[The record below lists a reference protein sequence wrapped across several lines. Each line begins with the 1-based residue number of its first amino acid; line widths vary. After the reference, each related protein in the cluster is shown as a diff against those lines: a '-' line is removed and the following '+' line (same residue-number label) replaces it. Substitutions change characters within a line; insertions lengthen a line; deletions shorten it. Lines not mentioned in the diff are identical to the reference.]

1 MQTTVRQQT
10 PRESLLASAKRLLPA
25 MRSIGERYCLIT
37 PNDGM
42 PQARAVAAYTTQ
54 SGRVTAYKV
63 AMLPPS
69 ESSAYA
75 TTEMDSAWA
84 VLDHNAK
91 AILFGPEGGIQ
102 ASVED
107 QGIATY
113 VLGQL
118 IRLIR
123 SKEDANNYRVIELTF
138 PTKPEGDEAI
148 ARWERSSR
156 KATSILESQGFH
168 VSTVAGGTV
177 ANAQRFGALAER
189 WNSDKINFLSNA
201 RLMSLYNEALQSGA
215 TSQARYKTLEAD
227 VQALL
232 HESARLNAAEEE
244 AEHLR
249 ARTEEQQQQIAQL
262 SEQVSSLL
270 PLQAQLHSVREE
282 LEQAHESLTAATAK
296 PTAETLAS
304 SSTAPPV
311 VTEILQAP
319 SPAVEDIQDQHAP
332 ASTSLIHTH
341 KHSLGTVER
350 VILAVAVAT
359 LVILGFLKA
368 LAS

>member
-37 PNDGM
+37 PNGGM

-54 SGRVTAYKV
+54 SGTVTAYKV
-63 AMLPPS
+63 AMLTPS
-69 ESSAYA
+69 ETSAYA

-91 AILFGPEGGIQ
+91 VILFGPEDGIQ

-123 SKEDANNYRVIELTF
+123 SKEDANNYRVIELVF
-138 PTKPEGDEAI
+138 PSKPEGEEAI
-148 ARWERSSR
+148 ARWEMSSR

-215 TSQARYKTLEAD
+215 SSQARCKTLEAD
-227 VQALL
+227 VQALQQ
-232 HESARLNAAEEE
+232 ESSRLNAAAEE
-244 AEHLR
+244 AGHLR
-249 ARTEEQQQQIAQL
+249 TQSGEQQQQIAQL

-282 LEQAHESLTAATAK
+282 LEQAHESLTAATSK
-296 PTAETLAS
+296 PTAKPLTS
-304 SSTAPPV
+304 SNPTPPV
-311 VTEILQAP
+311 VTEIVQAP
-319 SPAVEDIQDQHAP
+319 SPAAEESQDQPAP
-332 ASTSLIHTH
+332 ASTTLVHTH

-350 VILAVAVAT
+350 VILVVAVAA

>member
-37 PNDGM
+37 PNGDM
-42 PQARAVAAYTTQ
+42 PQVRAVAAYTTQ
-54 SGRVTAYKV
+54 SGTVTAYKV
-63 AMLPPS
+63 AMLTPS
-69 ESSAYA
+69 ETSAYA
-75 TTEMDSAWA
+75 TSELDSAWA

-91 AILFGPEGGIQ
+91 AILFGPVNGIQ

-113 VLGQL
+113 ILGQL

-123 SKEDANNYRVIELTF
+123 SKEDANNYRVIELIF
-138 PTKPEGDEAI
+138 PAKPEGEEAI
-148 ARWERSSR
+148 AKWEMSSR

-168 VSTVAGGTV
+168 VSAVAGGTV

-189 WNSDKINFLSNA
+189 WNSEKINFLSNA

-215 TSQARYKTLEAD
+215 ASQARCKTLEAD
-227 VQALL
+227 LQSLQQ
-232 HESARLNAAEEE
+232 ESVRLNAAAEE
-244 AEHLR
+244 AGHLR
-249 ARTEEQQQQIAQL
+249 TQAGEQQLQIAQL
-262 SEQVSSLL
+262 TEQVSSLL
-270 PLQAQLHSVREE
+270 PLHAQLHSVREE
-282 LEQAHESLTAATAK
+282 LEQAHESLIAATAK
-296 PTAETLAS
+296 PTAEPLAS
-304 SSTAPPV
+304 SSTTPPF
-311 VTEILQAP
+311 VTEIVQAP
-319 SPAVEDIQDQHAP
+319 LPAVEEIQDQHAP